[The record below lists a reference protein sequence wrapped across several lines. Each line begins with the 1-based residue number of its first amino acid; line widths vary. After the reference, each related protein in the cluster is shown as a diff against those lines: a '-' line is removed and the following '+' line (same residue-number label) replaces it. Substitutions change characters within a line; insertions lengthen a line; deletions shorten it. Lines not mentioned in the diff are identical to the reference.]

1 MIAPVPTEMGVFT
14 AEYSEAGLC
23 CLRFPRGKKL
33 SKGPALTKQ
42 QQSWHRKTQKAVQ
55 AILTGRAPRTLPPLD
70 FSAGTDFRRRVWEM
84 LLTIPAGT
92 VWTYCELAWSI
103 NQPRAARAV
112 GGACGANPI
121 PLFIPCHRVV
131 GANGTLTGFSGGM
144 KWKIFLLV
152 AEGIELPLR

>member
-1 MIAPVPTEMGVFT
+1 MIAPVPTGMGEFT

-23 CLRFPRGKKL
+23 RLRFPRGKKL

-84 LLTIPAGT
+84 LLTIQTGT
-92 VWTYCELAWSI
+92 VWTYGHLAWLI
-103 NQPRAARAV
+103 NQPRAARPV

>member
-14 AEYSEAGLC
+14 AEYSDAGLC
-23 CLRFPRGKKL
+23 HLHFPRGNKL

-42 QQSWHRKTQKAVQ
+42 QQSWHSKTQKAVQ
-55 AILTGRAPRTLPPLD
+55 AILTGRATRTLPPLD
-70 FSAGTDFRRRVWEM
+70 FSAGTDFRRRIWEM

-92 VWTYCELAWSI
+92 VWTYGELAWSI
-103 NQPRAARAV
+103 NQPQAARAV

>member
-14 AEYSEAGLC
+14 VEYSDAGLC
-23 CLRFPRGKKL
+23 RLRFPRGKKL

-42 QQSWHRKTQKAVQ
+42 QQSWHHKTQKAVQ
-55 AILTGRAPRTLPPLD
+55 AILTGCAPRTLPPLD

-92 VWTYCELAWSI
+92 VWTYGKLAWSI

>member
-14 AEYSEAGLC
+14 AEYSDAGLC
-23 CLRFPRGKKL
+23 RLRFPRGKKL
-33 SKGPALTKQ
+33 SKGPVLTKQ
-42 QQSWHRKTQKAVQ
+42 QQSWHHKTQKAVQ
-55 AILTGRAPRTLPPLD
+55 AILTGRATRTLPPLD
-70 FSAGTDFRRRVWEM
+70 FSAATDFRRRVWEM

-92 VWTYCELAWSI
+92 VWTYGKLAWSI

-144 KWKIFLLV
+144 KWKILLLV

>member
-1 MIAPVPTEMGVFT
+1 MIAPVPTKMGVFT
-14 AEYSEAGLC
+14 ANYSENGLC
-23 CLRFPRGKKL
+23 RLRFPQGKKMPIGTTL
-33 SKGPALTKQ
+33 SKR
-42 QQSWHRKTQKAVQ
+42 QQSWHSKTQRTVQ
-55 AILTGRAPRTLPPLD
+55 AILIGRVPRALPPLD
-70 FSAGTDFRRRVWEM
+70 FSNDTDFRRRVWEM
-84 LLTIPAGT
+84 LLTIPTGT
-92 VWTYCELAWSI
+92 VWTYGELAWSI

>member
-1 MIAPVPTEMGVFT
+1 MIAPVPTEMGEFT

-23 CLRFPRGKKL
+23 RLRFPRGKKL

-42 QQSWHRKTQKAVQ
+42 HQSWHSKTKKAVQ

-84 LLTIPAGT
+84 LLTIPTGT
-92 VWTYCELAWSI
+92 VWTYGELAWSI

-131 GANGTLTGFSGGM
+131 GANGKLTGFSGGM

>member
-1 MIAPVPTEMGVFT
+1 MIAPVPTKMGVLT
-14 AEYSEAGLC
+14 AEYSENGLC
-23 CLRFPRGKKL
+23 RLRFPRGKTMP
-33 SKGPALTKQ
+33 KGTSLPKQ
-42 QQSWHRKTQKAVQ
+42 HQAWHRKTQKAVQ
-55 AILTGRAPRTLPPLD
+55 AILFGRVPRAFPPLD
-70 FSAGTDFRRRVWEM
+70 FSNGTEFHRRVWEM
-84 LLTIPAGT
+84 LLAIPIGT
-92 VWTYCELAWSI
+92 VWTYGKLAWSI

>member
-1 MIAPVPTEMGVFT
+1 M
-14 AEYSEAGLC
+14 
-23 CLRFPRGKKL
+23 
-33 SKGPALTKQ
+33 SKGTALTKQ
-42 QQSWHRKTQKAVQ
+42 QQSWLHKTQKAVQ

-70 FSAGTDFRRRVWEM
+70 FSTGTDFRRRVWEM

-92 VWTYCELAWSI
+92 VWTYGELAWSI
-103 NQPRAARAV
+103 NQPQAARAV